1 MHNFVEEIKAS
12 FGCKFRESSVTHFL
26 SDFICFAEN
35 QKSKSTDQYMLHSSG
50 QIKACMTSKQYTFE
64 NNVTFHFDRKTVL
77 QYEKKPCIC
86 VFRRKKVAIR

>member
-1 MHNFVEEIKAS
+1 
-12 FGCKFRESSVTHFL
+12 
-26 SDFICFAEN
+26 
-35 QKSKSTDQYMLHSSG
+35 MLHSSG

>member
-1 MHNFVEEIKAS
+1 MQLLII
-12 FGCKFRESSVTHFL
+12 FGDLRCLFL
-26 SDFICFAEN
+26 AISCFAEN